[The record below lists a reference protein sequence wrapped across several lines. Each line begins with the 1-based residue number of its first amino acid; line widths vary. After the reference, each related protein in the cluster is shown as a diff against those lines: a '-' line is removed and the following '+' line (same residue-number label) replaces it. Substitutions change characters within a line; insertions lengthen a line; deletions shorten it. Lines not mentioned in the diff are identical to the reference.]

1 MREARKRLEEEGRKE
16 INEDLIFESY
26 ARMRA
31 KEEQAVRETK
41 RVRRANQRRAQNKQI
56 VKPALNKEQSYQTT
70 EGVQP
75 APLPRDIRPFDE
87 IEDL

>member
-16 INEDLIFESY
+16 INEDLIFDSY

-31 KEEQAVRETK
+31 KEEQAVRERK

-56 VKPALNKEQSYQTT
+56 VKPAHSKQHTYQIT
-70 EGVQP
+70 EETASTPVPQVK
-75 APLPRDIRPFDE
+75 PFDE